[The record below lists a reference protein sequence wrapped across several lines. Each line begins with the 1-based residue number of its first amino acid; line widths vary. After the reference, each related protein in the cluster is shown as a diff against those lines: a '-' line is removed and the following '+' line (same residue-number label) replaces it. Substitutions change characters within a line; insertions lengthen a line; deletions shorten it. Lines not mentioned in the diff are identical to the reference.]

1 MRSKQPCH
9 SARQGLAKYVN
20 NKKRWKN
27 ARDAQR
33 YRKRLKVR
41 KMQDLV
47 AEADKMFYTNPRS
60 NWMITTKPYYA
71 KDYDL
76 PQHLIEV
83 SQLRMRNGSMSS
95 NMSDVQNGVQCL
107 EIRMTPTL
115 CCQKIDD
122 SQNPYTQ

>member
-60 NWMITTKPYYA
+60 NWMITTKLHYA
-71 KDYDL
+71 KDFDL
-76 PQHLIEV
+76 PRHLIGV
-83 SQLRMRNGSMSS
+83 SRLRTRKGSVPST
-95 NMSDVQNGVQCL
+95 MSDVQIGVQCL
-107 EIRMTPTL
+107 EIRMTLTS
-115 CCQKIDD
+115 CCQK
-122 SQNPYTQ
+122 N